1 MAFPSWK
8 TFLQSSLKENI
19 EKSGLSATYASIAT
33 VRSNNTPA
41 VRTVV
46 MRGFVGEHHSESV
59 GWNSDLLVVITDKR
73 SDKIKEMQ
81 QNPNTEIN
89 WYELSHNVVI
99 LHTLMLLYT
108 TRFMN
113 GTMEQFRIRGTIDII
128 GKDYDES
135 KLEHLDSHIKQ
146 TESPSD
152 NDQKSL
158 GLQMFLKQSATNK
171 FSWQGERLR
180 HFYQFGSKMRKEM
193 TESKEKDLDIDQIDE
208 KTGWFKST
216 HAQDLLEEAFDNF
229 VLLVI
234 HVTSVRHWSP
244 STGTKSML

>member
-73 SDKIKEMQ
+73 SDKINEIQ

-89 WYELSHNVVI
+89 W
-99 LHTLMLLYT
+99 
-108 TRFMN
+108 FMN

-180 HFYQFGSKMRKEM
+180 QFYQFGSKMRKEM

>member
-73 SDKIKEMQ
+73 SDKIKEIQ

-89 WYELSHNVVI
+89 W
-99 LHTLMLLYT
+99 
-108 TRFMN
+108 FMN

-180 HFYQFGSKMRKEM
+180 QFYQFGSKMRKEM

>member
-89 WYELSHNVVI
+89 W
-99 LHTLMLLYT
+99 
-108 TRFMN
+108 FMN